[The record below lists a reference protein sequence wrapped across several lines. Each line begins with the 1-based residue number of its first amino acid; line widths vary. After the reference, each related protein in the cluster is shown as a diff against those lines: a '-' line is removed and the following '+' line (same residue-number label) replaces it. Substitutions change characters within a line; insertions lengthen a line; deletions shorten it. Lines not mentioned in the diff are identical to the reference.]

1 MAGGEAQAATGS
13 LWEQFLA
20 YMAVVIFATF
30 GGIIVQI
37 LMQGVTFQSGKV
49 GPVTIPRALKKI

>member
-1 MAGGEAQAATGS
+1 MAGGTTQAATGS

-30 GGIIVQI
+30 GGVLVQI
-37 LMQGVTFQSGKV
+37 CMQGLTFTSGKV
-49 GPVTIPRALKKI
+49 GPIKIPRLLKKV